1 LSWLNK
7 QRILAQILTVV
18 RHFGATSK
26 TYYLLKRSLRY
37 FFIALLNLTALTI
50 LLALWTDRLELLI
63 NDGVRPFEFLKI
75 IVFTIAALAVMRIAV
90 FFFRKRTIVDVK
102 TKMKIATIL
111 TLLTSSYLYIDYSGK
126 LLNNR
131 IINRQ
136 VREQAAGKL
145 KSADGNGITANNLT
159 IQEYQQVSKFPKVP
173 NQSTNINYAFEY
185 DGFLPDYYL
194 KVIYNIPKEVK
205 ADTLY
210 FQQGEFTRSQTVD
223 TLGDTL
229 KVTYIESQQ

>member
-1 LSWLNK
+1 
-7 QRILAQILTVV
+7 
-18 RHFGATSK
+18 
-26 TYYLLKRSLRY
+26 
-37 FFIALLNLTALTI
+37 
-50 LLALWTDRLELLI
+50 
-63 NDGVRPFEFLKI
+63 LKI

-136 VREQAAGKL
+136 VREQAARKL

-173 NQSTNINYAFEY
+173 NQATNINYAFEY